1 MPNSLPKDPIPIVGG
16 GIAGLTTALSLAH
29 RGVAC
34 TVYEKAQS
42 FDEVGAGI
50 QLSPNA
56 TAILRALGLMESLQQ
71 HAVAPARISI
81 GDGRNGQPLA
91 TVPLGAEAED
101 RFGAPYLVI
110 HRADLQSVLVA
121 ACETHPKITIQLGET
136 IDVHNPEHLVIAADG
151 VHSDWRAL
159 LRSPS
164 HKRFSGYVAWRT
176 TEPVDVPDTGP
187 QTHVWLG
194 PGAHLVDYPISAG
207 KARNL
212 VAIAQADDPRPI
224 RANPVGLLGKA
235 FESWDSGIRERLKAQ
250 SNWTPW
256 PLFGV
261 DPHDPWV
268 NDHVALV
275 GDAAHA
281 MLPFVA
287 QGGAMAIEDAWL
299 LAQMLTSAPQVD
311 QALARYE
318 MARKPR
324 VTRVWNE
331 AARNGKIYHLTGP
344 AAFARNTVL
353 KARSGPRLLAR
364 FDWLY
369 GWKASET

>member
-1 MPNSLPKDPIPIVGG
+1 MANSLPKDPIPIIGG

-29 RGVAC
+29 RSVAC
-34 TVYEKAQS
+34 TVYEKAKS
-42 FDEVGAGI
+42 FEEVGAGI

-56 TAILRALGLMESLQQ
+56 TAILRALGLLPNLQN
-71 HAVAPARISI
+71 HAVAPARITI
-81 GDGRNGQPLA
+81 GDGRNGGQLA
-91 TVPLGAEAED
+91 HVPLGQEAEA
-101 RFGAPYLVI
+101 RFEAPYLVI
-110 HRADLQSVLVA
+110 HRADLQKVLVA
-121 ACETHPKITIQLGET
+121 ACEAHPKITIELGTT
-136 IDVHNPEHLVIAADG
+136 IDVHQPEQLVIAADG

-176 TEPVDVPDTGP
+176 TVPVEKTETEPE
-187 QTHVWLG
+187 THVWLG
-194 PGAHLVDYPISAG
+194 PNAHLVDYPISAG

-224 RANPVGLLGKA
+224 RANPKGLLTKA
-235 FESWDSGIRERLKAQ
+235 FAEWDRGIRAQ
-250 SNWTPW
+250 LDAQDDWTPW

-261 DPHDPWV
+261 DPQAPWV

-331 AARNGKIYHLTGP
+331 ASRNGKIYHLTGP

-353 KARSGPRLLAR
+353 KTRSGPSLLAR

>member
-1 MPNSLPKDPIPIVGG
+1 MRKLNASMRL
-16 GIAGLTTALSLAH
+16 ALASRFRPTRRLF
-29 RGVAC
+29 C
-34 TVYEKAQS
+34 
-42 FDEVGAGI
+42 
-50 QLSPNA
+50 
-56 TAILRALGLMESLQQ
+56 ALLVLWKIFRSTP
-71 HAVAPARISI
+71 VAPSRIAI
-81 GDGRNGQPLA
+81 GDGRNSELLA
-91 TVPLGAEAED
+91 EIPLGAEAED

-110 HRADLQSVLVA
+110 HRADLQKVLVA
-121 ACETHPKITIQLGET
+121 ACEAHPKITIELGAT

-164 HKRFSGYVAWRT
+164 HKKFSGYVAWRT
-176 TEPVDVPDTGP
+176 TEPVEVPEVNP
-187 QTHVWLG
+187 QTKVWLG

-224 RANPVGLLGKA
+224 RANPVGLLAKA
-235 FESWDSGIRERLKAQ
+235 FEGWDSGIRERLKAQ
-250 SNWTPW
+250 IDWTPW

-261 DPHDPWV
+261 DPVDPWV

-299 LAQMLTSAPQVD
+299 LAQMLTSTPQVD

-353 KARSGPRLLAR
+353 KARSGSSLLAR